1 MEPIPY
7 LSHNLSMIHILCL
20 NPTIDRMYY
29 INSFLPG
36 FQYHGNKAEVYPGGK
51 GLNILRVLSSFI
63 RPLSF
68 YAFTAG
74 DNGKIIKREAERL
87 GAQSTFIEVEGETR
101 TTINIMDKK
110 SGNETEIKEKGPY
123 ITEKDTSALLSSLES
138 NVKENDIV
146 ILSGSLPDGIRK
158 DIYKEISELSK
169 RKGASTL
176 LDTGGDLLKTSIP
189 GRYLLVKPNENE
201 IRDLFDDYSSPLS
214 LLSEKLINKG
224 ADSVLIT
231 RGGDGAYFRNKDMAL
246 DIKVPKVD
254 VVSTIGSGDSTLAGF
269 AYGLSQNLPLSDTV
283 SLALSF
289 GTSNALHREVGRVD
303 KAEVEDIVKR
313 IEIRG
318 EEYDL

>member
-1 MEPIPY
+1 
-7 LSHNLSMIHILCL
+7 MIHILCL

-29 INSFLPG
+29 IDSFLPG
-36 FQYHGNKAEVYPGGK
+36 FQYHGNKPEIYPGGK

-63 RPLSF
+63 QPLSF

-74 DNGKIIKREAERL
+74 DNGKIIEREAERL
-87 GAQSTFIEVEGETR
+87 GAHSTFIRVEGETR

-110 SGNETEIKEKGPY
+110 SGNETEIKEKGPF
-123 ITEKDTSALLSSLES
+123 ITDNDTSSLFSSLDR
-138 NVKENDIV
+138 NIKENDIV

-176 LDTGGDLLKTSIP
+176 LDTGGGLLKTSLP
-189 GRYLLVKPNENE
+189 GRYLLIKPNENE

-214 LLSEKLINKG
+214 LLSKNLISMG
-224 ADSVLIT
+224 ADNVLIT

-269 AYGLSQNLPLSDTV
+269 AYGLSQALPPSDTV

-289 GTSNALHREVGRVD
+289 GTSNALHREVGRVE
-303 KAEVEDIVKR
+303 KAEVEDIIKR
-313 IEIRG
+313 IEIR
-318 EEYDL
+318 EKEYDL

>member
-1 MEPIPY
+1 
-7 LSHNLSMIHILCL
+7 MIHILCL

-29 INSFLPG
+29 IDSFLPG
-36 FQYHGNKAEVYPGGK
+36 FQYHGNKAEIYPGGK

-63 RPLSF
+63 HPLSF

-74 DNGKIIKREAERL
+74 DNGKIIEREAERL
-87 GAQSTFIEVEGETR
+87 GAQSTFIRVEGETR

-110 SGNETEIKEKGPY
+110 SGNETEIKEKGPF
-123 ITEKDTSALLSSLES
+123 IKEEDTSSLFSSLDR
-138 NVKENDIV
+138 NIKENDIV

-158 DIYKEISELSK
+158 DVYREISELSE

-176 LDTGGDLLKTSIP
+176 LDTGGGLLKISLR
-189 GRYLLVKPNENE
+189 GKYLLVKPNENE

-214 LLSEKLINKG
+214 LLSKNLLSMG
-224 ADSVLIT
+224 ADNVLIT
-231 RGGDGAYFRNKDMAL
+231 KGGDGAYFRSKDISYE
-246 DIKVPKVD
+246 IKVPKVD

-289 GTSNALHREVGRVD
+289 GTSNALHREVGRV
-303 KAEVEDIVKR
+303 EEREIEDIMKR
-313 IEIRG
+313 IEIR
-318 EEYDL
+318 ETESDL

>member
-1 MEPIPY
+1 
-7 LSHNLSMIHILCL
+7 
-20 NPTIDRMYY
+20 MYY
-29 INSFLPG
+29 IDSFLPG

-146 ILSGSLPDGIRK
+146 ILSGSLTDGIRK

-289 GTSNALHREVGRVD
+289 GTSNALHREVGRVE
-303 KAEVEDIVKR
+303 KAEVEDIIKR

-318 EEYDL
+318 KEYDL

>member
-1 MEPIPY
+1 
-7 LSHNLSMIHILCL
+7 MIHILCL

-29 INSFLPG
+29 IDSFLPG

-63 RPLSF
+63 HPLSF

-74 DNGKIIKREAERL
+74 DNGKIIEREAERL
-87 GAQSTFIEVEGETR
+87 GAQSTFIRVEGETR

-110 SGNETEIKEKGPY
+110 SGNETEIKEKGPF
-123 ITEKDTSALLSSLES
+123 IKEEDTSSLFSSLDR
-138 NVKENDIV
+138 NIKENDIV

-158 DIYKEISELSK
+158 DVYKKISELSE

-176 LDTGGDLLKTSIP
+176 LDTGGGLLKSSLR
-189 GRYLLVKPNENE
+189 GKYLLVKPNENE

-214 LLSEKLINKG
+214 LLSKNLLSMG
-224 ADSVLIT
+224 ADNVLIT
-231 RGGDGAYFRNKDMAL
+231 KGGDGAYFRSKDISYE
-246 DIKVPKVD
+246 IKVPKVD

-289 GTSNALHREVGRVD
+289 GTSNALHREVGRVE
-303 KAEVEDIVKR
+303 KAEVEEIIKR
-313 IEIRG
+313 IEIR
-318 EEYDL
+318 EKEYDL

>member
-1 MEPIPY
+1 
-7 LSHNLSMIHILCL
+7 
-20 NPTIDRMYY
+20 MYY
-29 INSFLPG
+29 IDSFLPG

-74 DNGKIIKREAERL
+74 DNGKIIKKEAKRL

-110 SGNETEIKEKGPY
+110 SGNETEIKEKGPF

-176 LDTGGDLLKTSIP
+176 LDTGGGLLKTSLP

-231 RGGDGAYFRNKDMAL
+231 RGGEGAYFRNKDMAL

-269 AYGLSQNLPLSDTV
+269 AYGLSQAFPLSDTV

-303 KAEVEDIVKR
+303 KAEVEDIIKK

-318 EEYDL
+318 KEYDL

>member
-1 MEPIPY
+1 
-7 LSHNLSMIHILCL
+7 MIHIICL

-29 INSFLPG
+29 IDSFLPG

-63 RPLSF
+63 HPLSF

-269 AYGLSQNLPLSDTV
+269 AYGLSQALPLSDTV

-303 KAEVEDIVKR
+303 KAEVEDIMKR
-313 IEIRG
+313 IEIR
-318 EEYDL
+318 EKEYDL

>member
-1 MEPIPY
+1 
-7 LSHNLSMIHILCL
+7 MIHILCL

-29 INSFLPG
+29 IDSFLPG

-74 DNGKIIKREAERL
+74 DNGKIIKREAKRL
-87 GAQSTFIEVEGETR
+87 RAQSTFIEVEGETR

-176 LDTGGDLLKTSIP
+176 LDTGGGLLKTSLP
-189 GRYLLVKPNENE
+189 GRYLLIKPNENE
-201 IRDLFDDYSSPLS
+201 IRDLFDDYS
-214 LLSEKLINKG
+214 
-224 ADSVLIT
+224 
-231 RGGDGAYFRNKDMAL
+231 
-246 DIKVPKVD
+246 
-254 VVSTIGSGDSTLAGF
+254 
-269 AYGLSQNLPLSDTV
+269 
-283 SLALSF
+283 
-289 GTSNALHREVGRVD
+289 
-303 KAEVEDIVKR
+303 
-313 IEIRG
+313 
-318 EEYDL
+318 

>member
-1 MEPIPY
+1 
-7 LSHNLSMIHILCL
+7 MIHIICL

-29 INSFLPG
+29 IDSFLPG

-176 LDTGGDLLKTSIP
+176 LDTGGGLLKTSLP
-189 GRYLLVKPNENE
+189 GMYLLIKPNENE

-246 DIKVPKVD
+246 DIKVPEVD

-303 KAEVEDIVKR
+303 KAEVEDIIKR

-318 EEYDL
+318 KEYDL

>member
-1 MEPIPY
+1 METIEY
-7 LSHNLSMIHILCL
+7 LSHNLCMIHILCL

-29 INSFLPG
+29 IDSFLPG

-63 RPLSF
+63 HPLSF

-74 DNGKIIKREAERL
+74 DNGKIIEREAERL
-87 GAQSTFIEVEGETR
+87 GAQSTFIRVEGETR

-110 SGNETEIKEKGPY
+110 SGNETEIKEKGPF
-123 ITEKDTSALLSSLES
+123 IKEEDTSSLFSSLDR
-138 NVKENDIV
+138 NIKENDIV

-158 DIYKEISELSK
+158 DVYREISELSE

-176 LDTGGDLLKTSIP
+176 LDTGGGLLKSSLP
-189 GRYLLVKPNENE
+189 GKYLLVKPNENE

-214 LLSEKLINKG
+214 LLSKNLLSMGTDN
-224 ADSVLIT
+224 VLIT
-231 RGGDGAYFRNKDMAL
+231 KGGDGAYFRSKDISYE
-246 DIKVPKVD
+246 IKVPKVD

-269 AYGLSQNLPLSDTV
+269 AYGLSQRLPLLETS

-289 GTSNALHREVGRVD
+289 GTSNALHREVGRV
-303 KAEVEDIVKR
+303 EEREIEDIMKR
-313 IEIRG
+313 IEIR
-318 EEYDL
+318 ETESDL

>member
-1 MEPIPY
+1 METIEY
-7 LSHNLSMIHILCL
+7 LSHNLCMIHILCL

-29 INSFLPG
+29 IDSFLPG

-63 RPLSF
+63 HPLSF

-74 DNGKIIKREAERL
+74 DNGKIIEREAERL
-87 GAQSTFIEVEGETR
+87 GAQSTFIRVEGETR

-110 SGNETEIKEKGPY
+110 SGNETEIKEKGPF
-123 ITEKDTSALLSSLES
+123 IKEEDTSSLFSSLDR
-138 NVKENDIV
+138 NIKENDIV

-158 DIYKEISELSK
+158 DVYREISELSE

-176 LDTGGDLLKTSIP
+176 LDTGGGLLKISLR
-189 GRYLLVKPNENE
+189 GKYLLVKPNENE

-214 LLSEKLINKG
+214 LLSKNLLSMG
-224 ADSVLIT
+224 AENVLIT
-231 RGGDGAYFRNKDMAL
+231 KGGDGAYFRSKDRAYK
-246 DIKVPKVD
+246 IKVPKVD

-269 AYGLSQNLPLSDTV
+269 AYGLSQHLPLLETI

-289 GTSNALHREVGRVD
+289 GTSNALHREVGRV
-303 KAEVEDIVKR
+303 EEREIENIMKR
-313 IEIRG
+313 IEIS
-318 EEYDL
+318 ED

>member
-1 MEPIPY
+1 
-7 LSHNLSMIHILCL
+7 MIHILCL

-29 INSFLPG
+29 IDSFLPG

-63 RPLSF
+63 HPLSF

-74 DNGKIIKREAERL
+74 DNGKIIEREAERL
-87 GAQSTFIEVEGETR
+87 GAQSTFIRVEGETR

-110 SGNETEIKEKGPY
+110 SGNETEIKEKGPF
-123 ITEKDTSALLSSLES
+123 IKEEDTSSLFSSLDR
-138 NVKENDIV
+138 NIKENDIV

-158 DIYKEISELSK
+158 DVYREISELSE

-176 LDTGGDLLKTSIP
+176 LDTGGGLLKISLR
-189 GRYLLVKPNENE
+189 GKYLLVKPNENE

-214 LLSEKLINKG
+214 LLSKNLLSMG
-224 ADSVLIT
+224 AENVLIT
-231 RGGDGAYFRNKDMAL
+231 KGGDGAYFRSKDISYE
-246 DIKVPKVD
+246 IKVPKVD

-269 AYGLSQNLPLSDTV
+269 AYGLYCSLPLIDTL

-289 GTSNALHREVGRVD
+289 GSSNALHREVGRV
-303 KAEVEDIVKR
+303 EKR
-313 IEIRG
+313 EIEEIRRKIEIK
-318 EEYDL
+318 EADTHAL

>member
-1 MEPIPY
+1 
-7 LSHNLSMIHILCL
+7 MIHILCL

-29 INSFLPG
+29 IDSFLPG
-36 FQYHGNKAEVYPGGK
+36 FQYHENKAEVYPGGK

-63 RPLSF
+63 HPLSF

-74 DNGKIIKREAERL
+74 DNGKIIEREAERL
-87 GAQSTFIEVEGETR
+87 GAQSTFIRVEGETR

-110 SGNETEIKEKGPY
+110 SGNETEIKEKGPF
-123 ITEKDTSALLSSLES
+123 IKEEDTSSLLSSLDR
-138 NVKENDIV
+138 NIKENDIV

-158 DIYKEISELSK
+158 DVYREISELSE

-176 LDTGGDLLKTSIP
+176 LDTGGGLLKSSLR
-189 GRYLLVKPNENE
+189 GKYLLVKPNENE

-214 LLSEKLINKG
+214 LLSKNLLSMG
-224 ADSVLIT
+224 ADNVLIT
-231 RGGDGAYFRNKDMAL
+231 KGGDGAYFRSKDISYE
-246 DIKVPKVD
+246 IKVPKVD

-289 GTSNALHREVGRVD
+289 GTSNAMHREVGRVE
-303 KAEVEDIVKR
+303 KAEVEDIIKR
-313 IEIRG
+313 IEIR
-318 EEYDL
+318 EKEYDL

>member
-1 MEPIPY
+1 
-7 LSHNLSMIHILCL
+7 
-20 NPTIDRMYY
+20 MYY
-29 INSFLPG
+29 IDSFLPG

-289 GTSNALHREVGRVD
+289 GTSNALHREVGRVE
-303 KAEVEDIVKR
+303 KAEVEDIIKR

-318 EEYDL
+318 KEYDL

>member
-1 MEPIPY
+1 M
-7 LSHNLSMIHILCL
+7 
-20 NPTIDRMYY
+20 
-29 INSFLPG
+29 
-36 FQYHGNKAEVYPGGK
+36 
-51 GLNILRVLSSFI
+51 NILRVLSSFI

-289 GTSNALHREVGRVD
+289 GTSNALHREVGRVE
-303 KAEVEDIVKR
+303 KAEVEDIIKR

-318 EEYDL
+318 KEYDL

>member
-1 MEPIPY
+1 
-7 LSHNLSMIHILCL
+7 
-20 NPTIDRMYY
+20 MYY
-29 INSFLPG
+29 IDSFLPG

-201 IRDLFDDYSSPLS
+201 IRDLFDDYPPPLS

-289 GTSNALHREVGRVD
+289 GTSNALHREVGRVE
-303 KAEVEDIVKR
+303 KAEVEDIIKR

-318 EEYDL
+318 KEYDL